1 MNREGAKEILALYR
15 PGVDDPSEPDI
26 AEALELTKE
35 DAELARWFAEQSAL
49 YNATR
54 EKFKEVAVPNELL
67 GRLLSSPRR
76 RAEWWRSPL
85 LWAAAAAILLFVG
98 VMTILPQGGKTK
110 YTFGAFRS
118 KMVRTAMRNYDMP
131 LMTNDLAV
139 IRTYLTTNNAH
150 GDYVLTPPLAKLPG
164 EGCVIFPWHSR
175 TVSLVCLD
183 GGKGRDVFL
192 FVINRTAV
200 ADPPAGKEIQMVG
213 KLPTAAW
220 SEGDKTYLLAT
231 KGDERFLRS
240 LLSTP

>member
-1 MNREGAKEILALYR
+1 MNREEAKEILALYR
-15 PGVDDPSEPDI
+15 PGIDDPAEPDL
-26 AEALELTKE
+26 AAALELARQ
-35 DAELARWFAEQSAL
+35 DADLARWLDQRSAL

-54 EKFKEVAVPNELL
+54 QKFKEVPVPDQLL
-67 GRLLSSPRR
+67 ERILINPRR
-76 RAEWWRSPL
+76 TPELWRSQL
-85 LWAAAAAILLFVG
+85 LWAAAAAIALFIGVTTLLHRENRE
-98 VMTILPQGGKTK
+98 
-110 YTFGAFRS
+110 YTFAAFRS

-131 LMTNDLAV
+131 LMTNNLAV

-183 GGKGRDVFL
+183 GGQGRDVFL
-192 FVINRTAV
+192 FVINRNAV
-200 ADPPAGKEIQMVG
+200 ADPPKSREIQAVG

-240 LLSTP
+240 LLPRP

>member
-1 MNREGAKEILALYR
+1 MNREEAKEILTLYR
-15 PGVDDPSEPDI
+15 PGIDDPSEPDI
-26 AEALELTKE
+26 AAALDLAKE
-35 DAELARWFAEQSAL
+35 DAELARWFAAESAL
-49 YNATR
+49 YKATR

-67 GRLLSSPRR
+67 GRLLSTPRR
-76 RAEWWRSPL
+76 RAEWWRSPV

-98 VMTILPQGGKTK
+98 VMISLPSGEKG

-131 LMTNDLAV
+131 LMTNNLAV

-150 GDYVLTPPLAKLPG
+150 GDYVLTPALAKLPG

-183 GGKGRDVFL
+183 GGQGRDVFL

-200 ADPPAGKEIQMVG
+200 ADPPADKEIQTVG

-220 SEGDKTYLLAT
+220 TEGDKTYLLAT

-240 LLSTP
+240 LLPTP